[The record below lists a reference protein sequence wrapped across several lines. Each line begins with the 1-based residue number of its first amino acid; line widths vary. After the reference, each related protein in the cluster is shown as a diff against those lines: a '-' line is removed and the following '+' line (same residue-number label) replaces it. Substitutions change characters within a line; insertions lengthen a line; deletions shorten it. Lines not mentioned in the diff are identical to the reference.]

1 MTTTW
6 PSLKEVRALL
16 RLQPD
21 PTEDAVIQ
29 TALSAA
35 VDFGMRRFGYV
46 TLYDTDTGIITRV
59 YRYPPDSDQVPDT
72 GHEACLLHAARLYR
86 RRDSV
91 DGTISWGDMG
101 TVRIGRVDPDV
112 MGLYDSV
119 APWGFA

>member
-6 PSLKEVRALL
+6 PSLKEVRSLL

-46 TLYDTDTGIITRV
+46 WVYDQDTGLCTRV
-59 YRYPPDSDQVPDT
+59 YRYPPDSDQVPDS
-72 GHEACLLHAARLYR
+72 GHEACLLHAARL
-86 RRDSV
+86 
-91 DGTISWGDMG
+91 
-101 TVRIGRVDPDV
+101 
-112 MGLYDSV
+112 
-119 APWGFA
+119 